1 MHDPGLSC
9 ICIYIH
15 PQVLTLIASVY
26 LNVLLIARFA
36 WCTVAVSSLLV
47 NFLRGIFGTVFPFH
61 FRNFSENSSFSV
73 IHSYSYSRFSVQRAR
88 TRKELILNNRWNKR
102 FERFH
107 PILFLLQSE
116 YSCFRGVMVDFE
128 FWWIFWNVDHL
139 SGLSMIM
146 FSLCL
151 LCRLG
156 KKELS
161 IDSDESNSFLPI
173 ILRNEIECLLVSN
186 Y

>member
-73 IHSYSYSRFSVQRAR
+73 IHPYSYSRFSVQRTR
-88 TRKELILNNRWNKR
+88 TRKKLILNNRWNKR

-116 YSCFRGVMVDFE
+116 YSCFRGYGGFRVLIDLLKRGWLFVRM
-128 FWWIFWNVDHL
+128 
-139 SGLSMIM
+139 SIM
-146 FSLCL
+146 FYLCL
-151 LCRLG
+151 LCRLE

-161 IDSDESNSFLPI
+161 IDSDESNSFLPT

>member
-73 IHSYSYSRFSVQRAR
+73 THSYSYSRFFRFSCRELELGRSWFWIIVGTSVSKDS
-88 TRKELILNNRWNKR
+88 TPDS
-102 FERFH
+102 FS
-107 PILFLLQSE
+107 FLE
-116 YSCFRGVMVDFE
+116 YSEIMVDFE
-128 FWWIFWNVDHL
+128 FWWIFWNVVDHL
-139 SGLSMIM
+139 SGLSIM
-146 FSLCL
+146 FYLCL
-151 LCRLG
+151 LYRLG

-161 IDSDESNSFLPI
+161 IDFQFRWIQFFPT
-173 ILRNEIECLLVSN
+173 ILKNEIECLLVSN